1 MAYKSRVRQ
10 NQYFGATFAGQQRAP
25 RSTDTTNLINTLK
38 DISPD
43 LEKIAK
49 GYVEQKN
56 VTAEKKINELFLTK
70 DADTIRDEVIAGQHP
85 ELSSQ
90 YVQKTVSFHTGKH
103 EAAATIAE
111 IEKNKNKY
119 DFRNGDNLS
128 SFYRQYLPEF
138 NGKDGSYALGFASV
152 FNEYKA
158 DAMVKDGV
166 ERSKYA
172 QEQKIQQGVTIL
184 NASKPEDVI
193 TKANALEIKLPPEEG
208 GNTPR
213 DFYNKEE
220 INDVIVA
227 WANNKLATATTP
239 EQIDEALLVLKSDRK
254 VDEQGNVLV
263 GSLAS
268 TSRKDVAVLIGKLNS
283 QRVTLENQSR
293 AEKEY
298 QLRENKK
305 DIWLKSISKKEDG
318 TYPTLKEKEA
328 MLQELQSLDPTDIK
342 TINAFRTYHTTDPQD
357 RTIANSQTEREFKLN
372 IAKGLYQTHSD
383 MVEAY
388 TTLGIQGDVED
399 YTKQWKSWEGTRGT
413 QAIFD
418 RNTNYVSAK
427 QSVKEI
433 FTELYPKDALG
444 NTSFRTKYAAAEE
457 WINEQILDK
466 EQEWS
471 DKGVIPSSDDR
482 RKFAKELKQDA
493 IDLFGTEQKFKE
505 QATTEKSYS
514 DIRTEEKAAESL
526 QELKEEEAQFRTQAL
541 NTEVSR
547 IDMGDGAPSITT
559 VSDVINNISENI
571 QRAGKQK
578 LAKVRPFAE
587 GIISDEEL
595 FRQVNKPRIK
605 KYINNVLGENFDA
618 DFMALL
624 PQQDYNK
631 IVMDIANSFGMLK
644 KIPKGTANRDELLAQ
659 NKQALK
665 TISMIIQ
672 QSIQGQ

>member
-25 RSTDTTNLINTLK
+25 RSTDTTALINTLK

-56 VTAEKKINELFLTK
+56 VAAEKKINELFLTK

-103 EAAATIAE
+103 EAAASIAE

-128 SFYRQYLPEF
+128 AFYRKYLPEF

-158 DAMVKDGV
+158 DAMIKDGI

-184 NASKPEDVI
+184 KTAKPEDVI
-193 TKANALEIKLPPEEG
+193 TKANALNLKQPPEEG
-208 GNTPR
+208 STTPR
-213 DFYNKEE
+213 DLYNNNE
-220 INDVIVA
+220 INDVIIGYA
-227 WANNKLATATTP
+227 ADKYNTATTP
-239 EQIDEALLVLKSDRK
+239 EEIDEALFVLKSNRK
-254 VDEQGNVLV
+254 VDANGNVVV

-268 TSRKDVAVLIGKLNS
+268 TSRKDVSALIGKLNAK
-283 QRVTLENQSR
+283 RVTLENQSR

-298 QLRENKK
+298 QLQESKK
-305 DIWLKSISKKEDG
+305 DVWLKSLSKKEDG
-318 TYPTLKEKEA
+318 TYPTLKEKEE
-328 MLQELQSLDPTDIK
+328 MLNELRALDPTDFK

-357 RTIANSQTEREFKLN
+357 RTIASSQTEREFKLN
-372 IAKGLYQTHSD
+372 IAKGLYQTHGE

-388 TTLGIQGDVED
+388 TTLGIQGSVED
-399 YTKQWKSWEGTRGT
+399 YTKQWKSWEGTRAT

-418 RNTNYVSAK
+418 RNTNYTT
-427 QSVKEI
+427 VKKSLEGI
-433 FTELYPKDALG
+433 FQEKYPKDAMG
-444 NTSFRTKYAAAEE
+444 NTQYKIKYDNAVE

-471 DKGVIPSSDDR
+471 DKGVIPTSDDR

-493 IDLFGTEQKFKE
+493 IDLFGTEQGTKT
-505 QATTEKSYS
+505 QMAQPQSYETL
-514 DIRTEEKAAESL
+514 RQEERAAESL
-526 QELKEEEAQFRTQAL
+526 KELQEEEAQFREQAL

-547 IDMGDGAPSITT
+547 VDMGDGAPAITT
-559 VSDVINNISENI
+559 VADVINNISENI
-571 QRAGKQK
+571 QQAGKQE
-578 LAKVRPFAE
+578 LAKIRIE
-587 GIISDEEL
+587 GIITEEEL
-595 FRQVNKPRIK
+595 RKQVNDPRIR
-605 KYINNVLGENFDA
+605 KYINNVLGADFNA
-618 DFMALL
+618 DFMAML

-631 IVMDIANSFGMLK
+631 IVMDIANSFGMIQK
-644 KIPKGTANRDELLAQ
+644 VSKGSPKAKEIQQQ
-659 NKQALK
+659 NKQALLR
-665 TISMIIQ
+665 IHQLIQ
-672 QSIQGQ
+672 QSVEGQ

>member
-103 EAAATIAE
+103 EAAATIVE

-427 QSVKEI
+427 NSLKEI

-505 QATTEKSYS
+505 QATADKSYS

-547 IDMGDGAPSITT
+547 IDMGDGAPAITT

-571 QRAGKQK
+571 QRAGTQK